1 MSDRPGPYSRPG
13 LSRRAALL
21 GLTASSTGAL
31 AATGTDPGP
40 PRGRGSLDSDTCI
53 LTPQSI
59 EGPYYLDPHLVRS
72 DITEGRSGVP
82 LRLRLRVLDA
92 GACTPIPGARVDV
105 WHADAQG
112 LYSGY
117 QGQGDTRRIST
128 LGQTFLRGTQA
139 SDANGWASFETIYPG
154 WYPGRATH
162 VHFKVFLDERN
173 LVTGQ
178 MYLVEAI
185 NEFVYGNIPAYGKRR
200 QPRETLNAT
209 DRIALDED
217 PQRLAFC
224 AIKEERDRYVA
235 TLSVGVDRRASRRSG
250 GLGLIAG
257 AGFLLPAPVRSLLG
271 FDATPTFADRV
282 DALAP
287 GARARP

>member
-1 MSDRPGPYSRPG
+1 MSCDHG
-13 LSRRAALL
+13 LSRRAALF
-21 GLTASSTGAL
+21 GLTASSTGAF
-31 AATGTDPGP
+31 AATKDAHPARRIP
-40 PRGRGSLDSDTCI
+40 LDSDACI

-59 EGPYYLDPHLVRS
+59 EGPYYLDPRLVRS
-72 DITEGRSGVP
+72 DIAEGRSGVP
-82 LRLRLRVLDA
+82 LRLRLRVIHA
-92 GACTPIPGARVDV
+92 AACIAIHGARVDV

-117 QGQGDTRRIST
+117 QGQGDTRKIST
-128 LGQTFLRGTQA
+128 LGQAFLRGTQA
-139 SDANGWASFETIYPG
+139 SDENGWATFETIYPG

-162 VHFKVFLDERN
+162 IHFKVFLDERT

-185 NEFVYGNIPAYGKRR
+185 NEFVYGNIPAYGKRH
-200 QPRETLNAT
+200 QPREILNAT

-235 TLSVGVDRRASRRSG
+235 TLSVGVDRRAPRHSG
-250 GLGLIAG
+250 GLGPIAG
-257 AGFLLPAPVRSLLG
+257 AGFLLPPPLRSLLG
-271 FDATPTFADRV
+271 FGSTPNFADRV
-282 DALAP
+282 DALVP